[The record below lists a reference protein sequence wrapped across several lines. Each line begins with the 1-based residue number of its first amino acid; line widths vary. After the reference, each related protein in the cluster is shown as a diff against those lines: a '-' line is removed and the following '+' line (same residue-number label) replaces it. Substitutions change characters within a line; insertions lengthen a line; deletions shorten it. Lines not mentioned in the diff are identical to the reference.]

1 MITLMHR
8 RDFPKLIDSLGLKIG
23 VEVGVAAGR
32 FSTVLLQSG
41 LTKLYM
47 VDSWLFRHNADNRH
61 EAVRIA
67 EASGGRA
74 EIFQAT
80 SLEAASQFEGRLFD
94 FIYLDASHDYNS
106 VKADLEVWWS
116 KVRQGGILSGHDY
129 QISWPEGLARY
140 GVVPAV
146 EEFAEAYRLEVHIT
160 GCTDTSRELRLRNA
174 LRDLGPDTGPW
185 GDDIPS
191 FWVGK

>member
-80 SLEAASQFEGRLFD
+80 SLEAASQFEG
-94 FIYLDASHDYNS
+94 
-106 VKADLEVWWS
+106 
-116 KVRQGGILSGHDY
+116 
-129 QISWPEGLARY
+129 
-140 GVVPAV
+140 
-146 EEFAEAYRLEVHIT
+146 
-160 GCTDTSRELRLRNA
+160 
-174 LRDLGPDTGPW
+174 
-185 GDDIPS
+185 
-191 FWVGK
+191 